1 MSDPRN
7 LPKVYGEKEI
17 GRILKRATEL
27 QHREPSAP
35 PAGVT
40 LAELEEIAM
49 EAGIDPS
56 FLRRAAMEV
65 ESGGTGGLWEKVV
78 GDELIVVRETTL
90 EGEMVESG
98 FERIV
103 ETLHAHSTDHGQP
116 SLLGRTLTWR
126 AETAN
131 KTRTIQ
137 LTVSSRDGTTQIRM
151 EENLSQT
158 AGGLI
163 GGLTGGLGLGMGLG
177 VGLPIGLEV
186 LGSALF
192 AVAAPIGITAVS
204 FIGARWI
211 YRATV
216 QKRKREIAALFD
228 RVVLQAQDSIDE
240 AARSIDDGDEPAMLA
255 PGASDG

>member
-1 MSDPRN
+1 MSDSGSLPR
-7 LPKVYGEKEI
+7 VYGEKEI

-27 QHREPSAP
+27 QHREPSAA

-40 LAELEEIAM
+40 LAELEEIAV
-49 EAGIDPS
+49 EAGIDAS

-65 ESGGTGGLWEKVV
+65 DSSGAGGFWPMVV
-78 GDELIVVRETTL
+78 GEELVIVRETTL
-90 EGEMVESG
+90 EGEMVQSG

-103 ETLHAHSTDHGQP
+103 ETVNAHSPEHGQP

-131 KTRTIQ
+131 KTRTVQ
-137 LTVSSRDGTTQIRM
+137 LTVTSRDGTTQIKL
-151 EENLSQT
+151 EENLIQT
-158 AGGLI
+158 AGGLF
-163 GGLTGGLGLGMGLG
+163 GGLTGGAGLGFGLG

-186 LGSALF
+186 LGSTLF
-192 AVAAPIGITAVS
+192 AVAAPVGIMTLS

-216 QKRKREIAALFD
+216 KKRKRAMAKVFD
-228 RVVLQAQDSIDE
+228 RVVQQAQASIDE
-240 AARSIDDGDEPAMLA
+240 ATHKIEADAETPLLTDAPQRS
-255 PGASDG
+255 